1 MSRAYPKTM
10 GGFPG
15 ELASLLDTHAAVLDS
30 GLRRQLVGALILL
43 RNRGQVSAGARED
56 GCVGGRGASVDGQ
69 RGSGESVA
77 AGC

>member
-10 GGFPG
+10 AGFPG

-43 RNRGQVSAGARED
+43 RNRGQVSARARGE
-56 GCVGGRGASVDGQ
+56 GCVRGAGASVG
-69 RGSGESVA
+69 GA
-77 AGC
+77 AGSP